1 MGNNKLVTLQS
12 LRGVAAI
19 LVMLFHYR
27 FYLRGDDVSGTT
39 IWDALFGW
47 GIIGV
52 DIFFII
58 SGFIMVYTTQH
69 YNTGYSSVKR
79 FLLNRAIR
87 IIPLYY
93 FGLIVAFLFGGAM
106 STFHYPEKVQNLLSA
121 LTFTVYKTS
130 VTPHY
135 IDDGGMYNIRWTL
148 NYEVY
153 FYVAFALCLM
163 MKHRIITLICWGGLM
178 TCIIPALA
186 GFQPTLSVQGYTFQT
201 PTIAFIT
208 NPLVLEFLI
217 GAFAGYIYIQ
227 FKQRVTSV
235 KLPIIS
241 SVIAFFLLCYIV
253 FGIYSRAIIALNLG
267 STIVL
272 GLFILALTLGEP
284 ILRSYIPR
292 SLAYVGNISFSLYL
306 LHNPL
311 GIAVMK
317 QMGPVGQSAFKGIPT
332 IILATLLSILAAHL
346 THKFIEIK
354 LTKILKN
361 KFMPQIKS
369 EQVTRDNLAN

>member
-1 MGNNKLVTLQS
+1 MNRKLESLQA
-12 LRGVAAI
+12 LRGVAAL
-19 LVMLFHYR
+19 LVLLFHYR
-27 FYLRGDDVSGTT
+27 FYLRGDDESGTT

-69 YNTGYSSVKR
+69 YMQGCSSAKR

-93 FGLIVAFLFGGAM
+93 FGLLVAFLFGGAM

-148 NYEVY
+148 NYEIY
-153 FYVAFALCLM
+153 FYLAFALCLM
-163 MKHRIITLICWGGLM
+163 MRHRILALICWGGLM
-178 TCIIPALA
+178 TCVIPALA
-186 GFQPTLSVQGYTFQT
+186 GFQPTLSVQGYDFQT

-208 NPLVLEFLI
+208 NPLLLEFLI
-217 GAFAGYIYIQ
+217 GVFAGYIYLQLKRRIV
-227 FKQRVTSV
+227 FVR
-235 KLPIIS
+235 LPLIS
-241 SVIAFFLLCYIV
+241 STVAIGLLCYIV
-253 FGIYSRAIIALNLG
+253 FGVYSGRIRALNLE

-272 GLFILALTLGEP
+272 GLLVLFLTLGEQV
-284 ILRSYIPR
+284 LQAYIPR
-292 SLAYVGNISFSLYL
+292 VLKYVGNISFSLYL
-306 LHNPL
+306 LHNPI

-332 IILATLLSILAAHL
+332 ILLATLLSILVAHL
-346 THKFIEIK
+346 THKYIEIG
-354 LTKILKN
+354 LTRTLKN
-361 KFMPQIKS
+361 KFMPSKQS
-369 EQVTRDNLAN
+369 DQVTRADLAS

>member
-1 MGNNKLVTLQS
+1 MNRKLESLQA
-12 LRGVAAI
+12 LRGVAAL
-19 LVMLFHYR
+19 LVLLFHYR
-27 FYLRGDDVSGTT
+27 FYLRGDDESGTT

-69 YNTGYSSVKR
+69 YMQGCSSAKR

-93 FGLIVAFLFGGAM
+93 FGLLVAFLFGGAM

-148 NYEVY
+148 NYEIY
-153 FYVAFALCLM
+153 FYLAFALCLM
-163 MKHRIITLICWGGLM
+163 MKHRILALICWGGLM
-178 TCIIPALA
+178 TCVIPALA
-186 GFQPTLSVQGYTFQT
+186 GFQPTLSAQGYDFQT

-208 NPLVLEFLI
+208 NPLLLEFLI
-217 GAFAGYIYIQ
+217 GVFAGYIYLQLKRRIVLV
-227 FKQRVTSV
+227 R
-235 KLPIIS
+235 LPLIS
-241 SVIAFFLLCYIV
+241 STVAIGLLCYIV
-253 FGIYSRAIIALNLG
+253 FGVYSGRIRALNLE

-272 GLFILALTLGEP
+272 GLLVLFLTLGEQV
-284 ILRSYIPR
+284 LQAYIPR
-292 SLAYVGNISFSLYL
+292 VLKYVGNISFSLYL
-306 LHNPL
+306 LHNPI

-332 IILATLLSILAAHL
+332 ILLATLLSILVAHL
-346 THKFIEIK
+346 THKYIEIG
-354 LTKILKN
+354 LTRTLKN
-361 KFMPQIKS
+361 KFMPSKQS
-369 EQVTRDNLAN
+369 DQVTRADLAS

>member
-1 MGNNKLVTLQS
+1 MNRKLESLQA
-12 LRGVAAI
+12 LRGVAAL
-19 LVMLFHYR
+19 LVLLFHYR
-27 FYLRGDDVSGTT
+27 FYLRGDDESGTT

-69 YNTGYSSVKR
+69 YMQGCSSAKR

-93 FGLIVAFLFGGAM
+93 FGLLVAFLFGGAM

-135 IDDGGMYNIRWTL
+135 IDDAGMYNIRWTL
-148 NYEVY
+148 NYEIY
-153 FYVAFALCLM
+153 FYLAFALCLM
-163 MKHRIITLICWGGLM
+163 MKHRILALICWGGLM

-186 GFQPTLSVQGYTFQT
+186 GFQPTLSVQGYDFQT

-208 NPLVLEFLI
+208 NPLLLEFLI
-217 GAFAGYIYIQ
+217 GVFAGYIYLQ
-227 FKQRVTSV
+227 LKRRVVSV
-235 KLPIIS
+235 KLPLIS
-241 SVIAFFLLCYIV
+241 SVIAIGLLSYIV
-253 FGIYSRAIIALNLG
+253 FGVYFGSIRALNLE

-272 GLFILALTLGEP
+272 GLLVLFLTLGEQV
-284 ILRSYIPR
+284 LQAYIPQV
-292 SLAYVGNISFSLYL
+292 LKYVGNISFSLYL
-306 LHNPL
+306 LHNPI

-317 QMGPVGQSAFKGIPT
+317 QMGLVGQSAFKGIPT
-332 IILATLLSILAAHL
+332 ILLATLLSILVAHL
-346 THKFIEIK
+346 THKYIEVG
-354 LTKILKN
+354 LTRTLKN
-361 KFMPQIKS
+361 KFMPSKQS
-369 EQVTRDNLAN
+369 DQVTRADLAS

>member
-1 MGNNKLVTLQS
+1 MNRKLESLQA
-12 LRGVAAI
+12 LRGVAAL
-19 LVMLFHYR
+19 LVLLFHYR
-27 FYLRGDDVSGTT
+27 FYLRGDNQSGTT

-69 YNTGYSSVKR
+69 YMQGCSSAKR

-93 FGLIVAFLFGGAM
+93 FGLLVAFLFGGAM
-106 STFHYPEKVQNLLSA
+106 SIFHYPDKVQNLLSA

-148 NYEVY
+148 NYEIY
-153 FYVAFALCLM
+153 FYLAFALCLM
-163 MKHRIITLICWGGLM
+163 MKHRILALICWGGLM
-178 TCIIPALA
+178 TCVIPALA
-186 GFQPTLSVQGYTFQT
+186 GFQPTLSVQGYDFQT

-208 NPLVLEFLI
+208 NPLLLEFLI
-217 GAFAGYIYIQ
+217 GVLAGYIYLQ
-227 FKQRVTSV
+227 LKRRVVSV
-235 KLPIIS
+235 KLPLIS
-241 SVIAFFLLCYIV
+241 SVIAIGLLCYIF
-253 FGIYSRAIIALNLG
+253 FGVYSGSIRALNLE

-272 GLFILALTLGEP
+272 GLLVLFLTLGEQV
-284 ILRSYIPR
+284 LQAYIPQV
-292 SLAYVGNISFSLYL
+292 LKYVGNISFSLYL
-306 LHNPL
+306 LHSPI

-332 IILATLLSILAAHL
+332 ILLATLLSILVAHL
-346 THKFIEIK
+346 THKYIEVG
-354 LTKILKN
+354 LTRTLKN
-361 KFMPQIKS
+361 KFMPSKQS
-369 EQVTRDNLAN
+369 DQVTRADLAN

>member
-1 MGNNKLVTLQS
+1 MNRKLESLQA
-12 LRGVAAI
+12 LRGVAAL
-19 LVMLFHYR
+19 LVLLFHYR
-27 FYLRGDDVSGTT
+27 FYLRGDNQSGTT

-69 YNTGYSSVKR
+69 YMQGCSSAKR

-93 FGLIVAFLFGGAM
+93 FGLLVTFLFGGAM

-148 NYEVY
+148 NYEIY
-153 FYVAFALCLM
+153 FYLAFALCLM
-163 MKHRIITLICWGGLM
+163 MKHRILALICWGGLM
-178 TCIIPALA
+178 TCVIPALA
-186 GFQPTLSVQGYTFQT
+186 GFQPTLSVQGYDFQT

-208 NPLVLEFLI
+208 NPLLIEFLI
-217 GAFAGYIYIQ
+217 GVFAGYIYLQ
-227 FKQRVTSV
+227 LKRRVVSV
-235 KLPIIS
+235 KLPLIS
-241 SVIAFFLLCYIV
+241 SVIAISLLCYIV
-253 FGIYSRAIIALNLG
+253 FGVYSGSIRALNLE

-272 GLFILALTLGEP
+272 GLLVLFLTLGEQV
-284 ILRSYIPR
+284 LQAYIPR
-292 SLAYVGNISFSLYL
+292 VLKYVGNISFSLYL
-306 LHNPL
+306 LHNPI

-332 IILATLLSILAAHL
+332 ILLATLLSILVAHL
-346 THKFIEIK
+346 THKYIEVG
-354 LTKILKN
+354 LTRTLKN
-361 KFMPQIKS
+361 KFMPSKQS
-369 EQVTRDNLAN
+369 DQVTRADLAS

>member
-1 MGNNKLVTLQS
+1 MNRKLESLQA
-12 LRGVAAI
+12 LRGVAAL
-19 LVMLFHYR
+19 LVLLFHYR
-27 FYLRGDDVSGTT
+27 FYLRGDDESGTT

-69 YNTGYSSVKR
+69 YMQGCSSAKR

-93 FGLIVAFLFGGAM
+93 FGLLVAFLFGGAM

-148 NYEVY
+148 NYEIY
-153 FYVAFALCLM
+153 FYLAFALCLM
-163 MKHRIITLICWGGLM
+163 MKHRILALICWGGLM
-178 TCIIPALA
+178 TCVIPALA
-186 GFQPTLSVQGYTFQT
+186 GFQPTLSVQGYDFQT

-208 NPLVLEFLI
+208 NPLLLEFLI
-217 GAFAGYIYIQ
+217 GVFAGYIYLQLKRRIVLV
-227 FKQRVTSV
+227 R
-235 KLPIIS
+235 LPLIS
-241 SVIAFFLLCYIV
+241 STVAIGLLCYIV
-253 FGIYSRAIIALNLG
+253 FGVYSGRIRALNLE

-272 GLFILALTLGEP
+272 GLLVLFLTLGEQV
-284 ILRSYIPR
+284 LQAYIPR
-292 SLAYVGNISFSLYL
+292 VLKYVGNISFSLYL
-306 LHNPL
+306 LHNPI

-332 IILATLLSILAAHL
+332 ILLATLLSILVAHL
-346 THKFIEIK
+346 THKYIEIG
-354 LTKILKN
+354 LTRTLKN
-361 KFMPQIKS
+361 KFMPSKQS
-369 EQVTRDNLAN
+369 DQVTRADLAS

>member
-1 MGNNKLVTLQS
+1 MNRKLESLQA
-12 LRGVAAI
+12 LRGVAAL
-19 LVMLFHYR
+19 LVLLFHYR
-27 FYLRGDDVSGTT
+27 FYLRGDDESGTT

-69 YNTGYSSVKR
+69 YMQGCSSAKR

-93 FGLIVAFLFGGAM
+93 FGLLVAFLFGGAM

-148 NYEVY
+148 NYEIY
-153 FYVAFALCLM
+153 FYLAFALCLM
-163 MKHRIITLICWGGLM
+163 MKHRILALICWGGLM
-178 TCIIPALA
+178 TCVIPALA
-186 GFQPTLSVQGYTFQT
+186 GFQPTLSVQGYDFQT

-208 NPLVLEFLI
+208 NPLLIEFLI
-217 GAFAGYIYIQ
+217 GVFAGYIYLQ
-227 FKQRVTSV
+227 LKRRVVSV
-235 KLPIIS
+235 KLSLIS
-241 SVIAFFLLCYIV
+241 SVIAISLLCYIV
-253 FGIYSRAIIALNLG
+253 FGVYSGSIRALNLE

-272 GLFILALTLGEP
+272 GLLVLFLTLGEQV
-284 ILRSYIPR
+284 LQAYIPR
-292 SLAYVGNISFSLYL
+292 VLKYVGNISFSLYL
-306 LHNPL
+306 LHNPI

-332 IILATLLSILAAHL
+332 ILLATLLSILVAHL
-346 THKFIEIK
+346 THKYIEIGFTRK
-354 LTKILKN
+354 LKN
-361 KFMPQIKS
+361 KFMPSKQS
-369 EQVTRDNLAN
+369 DQVTRADLAS

>member
-1 MGNNKLVTLQS
+1 MNRKLESLQA
-12 LRGVAAI
+12 LRGVAAL
-19 LVMLFHYR
+19 LVLLFHYR
-27 FYLRGDDVSGTT
+27 FYLRGDDESGTT

-69 YNTGYSSVKR
+69 YMQGCSSAKR

-93 FGLIVAFLFGGAM
+93 FGLLVAFLFGGAM

-148 NYEVY
+148 NYEIY
-153 FYVAFALCLM
+153 FYLAFALCLM
-163 MKHRIITLICWGGLM
+163 MKHRILALICWGGLM

-186 GFQPTLSVQGYTFQT
+186 GFQPTLSVQGYDFQT

-208 NPLVLEFLI
+208 NPLLLEFLI
-217 GAFAGYIYIQ
+217 GVFAGYIYLQ
-227 FKQRVTSV
+227 LKRRVVSV
-235 KLPIIS
+235 KLPLIS
-241 SVIAFFLLCYIV
+241 SVIAIGLLSYIV
-253 FGIYSRAIIALNLG
+253 FGVYFGSIRALNLE

-272 GLFILALTLGEP
+272 GLLVLFLTLGEQV
-284 ILRSYIPR
+284 LQAYIPQV
-292 SLAYVGNISFSLYL
+292 LKYVGNISFSLYL
-306 LHNPL
+306 LHNPI

-332 IILATLLSILAAHL
+332 ILLATLLSILVAHL
-346 THKFIEIK
+346 THKYIEVV
-354 LTKILKN
+354 LTRTLKN
-361 KFMPQIKS
+361 KFMPSKQS
-369 EQVTRDNLAN
+369 DQVTRADLAS